1 MRAISFA
8 WTTPSLVTRNK
19 TCTRRDWN
27 PEYAA
32 RFLKGDRCAAYD
44 KQARFGG
51 KPVGVI
57 RLTDVPRL
65 TGELPEA
72 DFAAEGF
79 EFDKRHGLK
88 VDSLDVDVLWRAWRI
103 QAANQGKR
111 WWVVRFEVVEINE
124 YGLAIAG
131 AYAEAPPGPLL

>member
-1 MRAISFA
+1 MRNISFA

-19 TCTRRDWN
+19 TCTRREWN

-32 RFLKGDRCAAYD
+32 RFLAGEFVTAYD

-57 RLTDVPRL
+57 KLTEVPRY
-65 TGELPEA
+65 TGELPEE

-79 EFDKRHGLK
+79 EWDKAHGLQ
-88 VDSLDVDVLWRAWRI
+88 VDHLDVDVLWRAWRI
-103 QAANQGKR
+103 QAAQGAK
-111 WWVVRFEVVEINE
+111 WWVVRFEVMEINE
-124 YGLAIAG
+124 YGLSIAR
-131 AYAEAPPGPLL
+131 AYADAPRGPLL